1 MKALTG
7 EERIA
12 ELQRY
17 VSAFEIERG
26 FDSQSVLEKCVL
38 LGEEVGE
45 LFRAVRLVAG
55 IKTDPNSQSASVGE
69 EIADVII
76 YLLAIANRFNIEVG
90 QEIRAKAERNGS
102 RQWR

>member
-7 EERIA
+7 DEKVS

-17 VSAFEIERG
+17 VSIFEIERG
-26 FDSQSVLEKCVL
+26 FDSQSALEKCVL

-45 LFRAVRLVAG
+45 LFRAVRSEAG
-55 IKTDPNSQSASVGE
+55 IKTDPNSQKSSVGE

-76 YLLAIANRFNIEVG
+76 YLLAIANRFDVEVG
-90 QEIRAKAERNGS
+90 QEIRIKAERNAG
-102 RQWR
+102 REWR

>member
-7 EERIA
+7 NEHIA

-17 VSAFEIERG
+17 VLTFEVERG
-26 FDSQSVLEKCVL
+26 FDSQSAMEKCVL

-45 LFRAVRLVAG
+45 LFRAVRSEAG
-55 IKTDPNSQSASVGE
+55 IKTDPNSQRASVGE

-76 YLLAIANRFNIEVG
+76 YLLAIANRFSIEVG
-90 QEIRAKAERNGS
+90 QEIRIKAERNAS
-102 RQWR
+102 RKWR